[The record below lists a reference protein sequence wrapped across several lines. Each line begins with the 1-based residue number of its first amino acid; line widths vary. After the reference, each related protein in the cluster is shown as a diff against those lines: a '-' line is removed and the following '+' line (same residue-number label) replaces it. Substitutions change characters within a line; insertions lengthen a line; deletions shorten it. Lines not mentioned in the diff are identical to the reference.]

1 MPDSRSHIYVN
12 HILEPTYDF
21 TKQHFLPYLLEINIA
36 HATMLARQKILKIAD
51 TEKIIKANQGILAKG
66 YGKNYDPIFEDLFFM
81 IEEDLKQEIGEELV
95 GNMHIAFS
103 RNDMDATMYRML
115 AREKLLHFLTVL
127 IELKKVLLG
136 LAKEHER
143 TIMPAYT
150 HNQQAQPT
158 TLAHYL
164 LAIDSSLERDLE
176 RGFSL
181 LKRINQSPMG
191 AAALGTSGFPIDR
204 AFMATQLAFD
214 KAMENSYD
222 SISAADYMLEIA
234 SVIKI
239 ALSTLSR
246 FTHDL
251 MFFTTNE
258 VDAIRLDESLV
269 QTSSIMPQKRN
280 PSSLEHTKSL
290 ISRTIGEINAVFMM
304 PHNAPFG
311 DIVDIGDDIQPILI
325 NGFSHSYQ
333 IIELLTE
340 ILKSMEVNVDKLFTR
355 CCEGFSTVTELADV
369 LVRECHLSFRDSHQ
383 IASVLVQ
390 QLSSSGKKIN
400 DGSAEL
406 VKQIAKEILGTPLV
420 FTEAHYKNA
429 IDPYQFVLV
438 RSVLGGPNPKE
449 SERQRIC
456 STQHVEAFSKEVET
470 YRQKF
475 TSYKQLLH
483 HNSYNV
489 LSNNK

>member
-12 HILEPTYDF
+12 HILEPTYNF
-21 TKQHFLPYLLEINIA
+21 TKEHFLPYLLEINIA

-51 TEKIIKANQGILAKG
+51 TEKIIKANQAILANG
-66 YGKNYDPIFEDLFFM
+66 YGKKYDSVFEDLFFM
-81 IEEDLKQEIGEELV
+81 IEEDLKKEIGEELV

-103 RNDMDATMYRML
+103 RNDMDATMYRMVS
-115 AREKLLHFLTVL
+115 REKLLHFLTLL
-127 IELKKVLLG
+127 IELKKVLLC
-136 LAKEHER
+136 LAKEHEL

-158 TLAHYL
+158 TFAHYL
-164 LAIDSSLERDLE
+164 LAVDSSLERDLE
-176 RGFSL
+176 RGISL
-181 LKRINQSPMG
+181 LKRINESPMG

-204 AFMATQLAFD
+204 QFMATQLAFEKPMD
-214 KAMENSYD
+214 NSYD

-239 ALSTLSR
+239 TLSTLSR

-251 MFFTTNE
+251 MFFATNE

-290 ISRTIGEINAVFMM
+290 ISRTIGEVNTAFMM

-340 ILKSMEVNVDKLFTR
+340 ILQHIEVNVDKLFTR
-355 CCEGFSTVTELADV
+355 CREGFSTVTELADV
-369 LVRECHLSFRDSHQ
+369 LVREYHLSFRDSHS
-383 IASVLVQ
+383 IVRVLVRR
-390 QLSSSGKKIN
+390 LADAGKKIK
-400 DGSAEL
+400 DGSAAL
-406 VKQIAKEILGTPLV
+406 VNEIANEILGIQLILS
-420 FTEAHYKNA
+420 EEHYKNA
-429 IDPYQFVLV
+429 IDPYQFVMV

-449 SERQRIC
+449 TERQRIR
-456 STQHVEAFSKEVET
+456 STQSLAAFSKEVET

-475 TSYKQLLH
+475 TSYKLLLR
-483 HNSYNV
+483 HNSYNM
-489 LSNNK
+489 LSNNN